1 MQQHPVPQDIIAYK
15 FRLVGSMT
23 LKQFAE
29 LAAGLVIA
37 WITFNS
43 SANFFIKWTLGPFAA
58 FLGFALAFVPFEDRP
73 LDQWI
78 INFIKAIYKPT
89 QFLYR
94 PLAKVL
100 DIFSPPKPQPQQVLA
115 STRQP
120 GDLEEYLKSL
130 PPSPTTA
137 FDQAEAKY
145 LQHIHNLFGAL
156 GTKPPPPSKETLQP
170 ATPLQS
176 PVKGIRVRKLMT
188 PQMCLLPHVTL
199 YKSPAGPKLAAM
211 PHSVAPPKP
220 PSPQPQPP
228 AKPTP
233 ASKAAQP
240 QPKPKAAPKAKQP
253 PPSKAKAVIAPRP
266 QPKPAKAATFAPDI
280 ILPQKPEKPNL
291 IAGITL
297 DKTNKIV
304 PNVILE
310 IKNHKGHPV
319 RALKSNKLGQFFIA
333 TPLKEGV
340 YRISSEHPDHKF
352 AIIKLEAKGE
362 IIPPLK
368 IQAL

>member
-43 SANFFIKWTLGPFAA
+43 TANFIIKWTLGPFAA
-58 FLGFALAFVPFEDRP
+58 LLGFALAFVPIEDRP

-100 DIFSPPKPQPQQVLA
+100 DIFSPPKPQSQGALVA
-115 STRQP
+115 TRQP

-130 PPSPTTA
+130 PPSPATA

-145 LQHIHNLFGAL
+145 LQHVHNLFGAL
-156 GTKPPPPSKETLQP
+156 GTKPPPPAKETLQP
-170 ATPLQS
+170 STPLQS

-188 PQMCLLPHVTL
+188 PQMCLLPHITL
-199 YKSPAGPKLAAM
+199 YQSPAESKLAAM
-211 PHSVAPPKP
+211 PHVVTPTKPTSVPKAAPPKP
-220 PSPQPQPP
+220 KPAPQT
-228 AKPTP
+228 KK
-233 ASKAAQP
+233 S
-240 QPKPKAAPKAKQP
+240 P
-253 PPSKAKAVIAPRP
+253 PPSKTKTVVAPPP
-266 QPKPAKAATFAPDI
+266 QPKSAKAATFAPDI

-297 DKTNKIV
+297 DKANKIV

-333 TPLKEGV
+333 TPLKEGI
-340 YRISSEHPDHKF
+340 YQISSEHPDHRF

>member
-15 FRLVGSMT
+15 FRLVGNMT

-29 LAAGLVIA
+29 LAVGLVIA

-43 SANFFIKWTLGPFAA
+43 SANFIIKFTLGPFAA
-58 FLGFALAFVPFEDRP
+58 LLGFALAFVPFEDRP

-89 QFLYR
+89 QFIYR
-94 PLAKVL
+94 PLAKIL
-100 DIFSPPKPQPQQVLA
+100 DIFSPPKPQPQQALVSA
-115 STRQP
+115 RQP
-120 GDLEEYLKSL
+120 DDLEEYLKAL

-156 GTKPPPPSKETLQP
+156 GTKPPPPAKETLQP
-170 ATPLQS
+170 STPLQS

-199 YKSPAGPKLAAM
+199 YRSPAEPKLAAM
-211 PHSVAPPKP
+211 PHAVTPPKS
-220 PSPQPQPP
+220 PSPP
-228 AKPTP
+228 APTP
-233 ASKAAQP
+233 AKSPPTTKTAQL
-240 QPKPKAAPKAKQP
+240 QTKPRVVLKAKQP
-253 PPSKAKAVIAPRP
+253 SSPKTKTVVAPPP

-297 DKTNKIV
+297 DKTNKII

-340 YRISSEHPDHKF
+340 YQISSEHPDHRF